1 MDRKTELILG
11 ALECCAEYPD
21 CDDVECRRETLRNTI
36 TYLKSKQLELEKL
49 REKVKESE
57 GKCGSD

>member
-1 MDRKTELILG
+1 MERKAELILG

-21 CDDVECRRETLRNTI
+21 CDNVECRKETLKNTV
-36 TYLKSKQLELEKL
+36 TFLKSQQIELEKL
-49 REKVKESE
+49 RKMVKESE